1 MVEMVPVEQDTK
13 RRAPEM
19 VPVDAGRQVNTA
31 GMPPIATREWMQAQQ
46 IAPDITSFGE
56 RMGRGVMDVGQGLK
70 QLYMMAVRPPEEAK
84 AYTQEVN
91 KEIAAYQERLGSK
104 PGMDIA
110 RGLGSMAAQAPAML
124 IPGGQAA
131 LLPRLA
137 AGALSGAVTGASEFS
152 QEGTFAD
159 KGMQTA
165 VGAVGGAA
173 LPEAMRG
180 LARGVVGAGQSVAGG
195 IRKIT
200 PSNVTNAD
208 ILAAVQST
216 GRSFDPTF
224 DVGKITADAKNQL
237 FKDAKE
243 QLRVSGELDPMALVR
258 VQDFQK
264 LGIDPTKAQIT
275 RDPSQWQMEM
285 NLAQIAG
292 VGAPLLQRR
301 AQQPGQ
307 LVSALEQIR
316 PGQPM
321 PEYEAGAQA
330 MAAAGSRFQ
339 KSGTYGDLG
348 RQIDEIYTAARNAPG
363 SNAELPF
370 DVYRSRILDTL
381 DQFEDKIPSPVK
393 RRIDQFGAEDGRSF
407 TIKEAV
413 KFREML
419 TQRAKSADPEQALA
433 LSTLKKDLDKFFIET
448 AETSG
453 DNAVEAINLFKRGID
468 ASAARARAFETPG
481 LQSALSE
488 KIAAEGFINTHVLG
502 GGIDDLRKLK
512 AVFSRTDISP
522 EQQAANLQAWDN
534 IRGQVVQNLIDKA
547 STEEGKF
554 SQKAYR
560 TALEKLGEA
569 TGKGNSKLEILFNP
583 EEIGTLS
590 TVRRVSE
597 AAFSD
602 VGSGG
607 IPLVNRSGTAAGIA
621 NLLGSTPV
629 LAQTI
634 APTMK
639 GLQQLSQASQVQQ
652 ALAASPV
659 QTAATAT
666 AQQALR
672 DAAARVIG
680 GGGFTPYAPASTAI
694 LQQLRER
701 PQGGLLGP

>member
-31 GMPPIATREWMQAQQ
+31 GVQPTFTRENLQQLQ

-159 KGMQTA
+159 KGMQAA

-224 DVGKITADAKNQL
+224 DVGKISNDVKDQL

-258 VQDFQK
+258 VQDFKK

-275 RDPSQWQMEM
+275 RDPRQWQMER
-285 NLAQIAG
+285 NLAQVAG
-292 VGAPLLQRR
+292 VGDPLLQRYS
-301 AQQPGQ
+301 QQPGQ
-307 LVSALEQIR
+307 LISALEQVR
-316 PGQPM
+316 PGQQM
-321 PEYEAGAQA
+321 PAYEAGAQA

-370 DVYRSRILDTL
+370 DAYRSRILDTL

-393 RRIDQFGAEDGRSF
+393 KRIDQFGAEDGRPF

-419 TQRAKSADPEQALA
+419 TQRAASADPEQAVA
-433 LSTLKKDLDKFFIET
+433 LSTLKKNLDKFFIET

-453 DNAVEAINLFKRGID
+453 DNAVEAINLFKQGID
-468 ASAARARAFETPG
+468 ASSARARAFQTPG
-481 LQSALSE
+481 LQSAIDE
-488 KIAAEGFINTHVLG
+488 KVAAEDFIKSHVLG
-502 GGIDDLRKLK
+502 GKVDDLRKLK
-512 AVFSRTDISP
+512 ATLSRTDISP
-522 EQQAANLQAWDN
+522 EQQAANLQAWEN

-547 STEEGKF
+547 APSGEGF
-554 SQKAYR
+554 SQAAYR
-560 TALEKLGEA
+560 KAFSDLGA
-569 TGKGNSKLEILFNP
+569 PTGKGNSKLEILFSP

-597 AAFSD
+597 AAFAQP
-602 VGSGG
+602 VSGG
-607 IPLVNRSGTAAGIA
+607 IAIENRSGTAAGLA
-621 NLLGSTPV
+621 NLLGRIPV
-629 LAQTI
+629 AKQI
-634 APTMK
+634 AEAAT
-639 GLQQLSQASQVQQ
+639 QAGQVGAVQQ

-680 GGGFTPYAPASTAI
+680 GGGFTPYAPASAAI

-701 PQGGLLGP
+701 PQGGLLGQ